1 MSPRKTRRAILLL
14 GLLAALSWV
23 LARPGAEEDAKPM
36 EGLDT
41 RLNYA
46 LFDFRGRVFNEQGE
60 TRLRIEAPLLRS
72 DAATGIGTV
81 QEPDIRI
88 QQEDEEWYITAESAV
103 IAADHEN
110 ITMSGAVRLV
120 RTNVATGER
129 LDIDTRDVLLN
140 VTPRTAE
147 TDSSVHIRQAGSRLD
162 AVGMRLDMIND
173 RVELL
178 SEVRAHYE
186 TL

>member
-23 LARPGAEEDAKPM
+23 LARPGAEEDARPM

-41 RLNYA
+41 QLNYA
-46 LFDFRGRVFNEQGE
+46 LFDFKGRVFNEQGE
-60 TRLRIEAPLLRS
+60 TRLRIQAPLLRS

-88 QQEDEEWYITAESAV
+88 QQDDEEWYITAESAV

-110 ITMSGAVRLV
+110 ITMSGEVRLV

-129 LDIDTRDVLLN
+129 LDALEDPFKLYRCHTIMNCTRTCPKNLN
-140 VTPRTAE
+140 PAKAIAE
-147 TDSSVHIRQAGSRLD
+147 TKK
-162 AVGMRLDMIND
+162 
-173 RVELL
+173 LL
-178 SEVRAHYE
+178 AARRH
-186 TL
+186 